1 MWSGS
6 WWVNLRRSMNVSTS
20 YLNGEECWWYVVEHS
35 HWWNLSSTLS
45 SLCGWFIVC
54 YTMFLFHW
62 SLVTYVHING
72 LSSSID
78 VVLQPQWVCISI
90 CLNSLPNRVALSSS
104 VLIHQAMR
112 SLEPCVIHTSKSV
125 PLMWAFSVVIIL
137 ERGSSI
143 VRACIWTLCF
153 DCAPLMQ
160 RRRRLLYYLLWYY
173 CKADPKGCVHVAWGC
188 SQVRS
193 CSMIPHYLTTA
204 CCVLCYDVNL
214 NTFKTSSLGNGLNFF
229 LDKWC

>member
-1 MWSGS
+1 MEKSANDMW
-6 WWVNLRRSMNVSTS
+6 
-20 YLNGEECWWYVVEHS
+20 LNIVTHGIY
-35 HWWNLSSTLS
+35 LSSPLS
-45 SLCGWFIVC
+45 CLCGWFVVC
-54 YTMFLFHW
+54 YTMFLFHLKSCNICAHQW
-62 SLVTYVHING
+62 FVIQYWCYFAATMGMHEHML
-72 LSSSID
+72 D
-78 VVLQPQWVCISI
+78 VPTKQGRTWFLCVVY
-90 CLNSLPNRVALSSS
+90 
-104 VLIHQAMR
+104 QATR
-112 SLEPCVIHTSKSV
+112 SLDPRVMNTSKSV

-193 CSMIPHYLTTA
+193 CSMIPHYLTTT